1 MEKFCIFDQDGDAL
15 FAFDSISDF
24 EIEFEKIAVNERKNG
39 KCFAVVATD
48 SDKYEYLLA
57 VYETEET
64 ASAEIERLYRWYK
77 AHKHLAGKFG
87 FQFAETDLTPLGL
100 LTILHDV

>member
-48 SDKYEYLLA
+48 SDDYGYILA
-57 VYETEET
+57 VYSTSEM
-64 ASAEIERLYRWYK
+64 ASAEIIIGIKNTSTLQVNSVSSSPK
-77 AHKHLAGKFG
+77 L
-87 FQFAETDLTPLGL
+87 
-100 LTILHDV
+100 I

>member
-48 SDKYEYLLA
+48 SDDYGYILA
-57 VYETEET
+57 VYSTSEM

-77 AHKHLAGKFG
+77 KHKHLAGKFG
-87 FQFAETDLTPLGL
+87 FEFAETDLTALEV